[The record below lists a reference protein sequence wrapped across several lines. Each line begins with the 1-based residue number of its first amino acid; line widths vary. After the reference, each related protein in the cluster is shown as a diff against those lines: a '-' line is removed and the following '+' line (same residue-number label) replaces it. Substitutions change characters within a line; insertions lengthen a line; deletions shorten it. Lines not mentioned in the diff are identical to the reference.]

1 MPLNKPLVERKVTL
15 ILDDLP
21 QVTALAALPLDAYLG
36 DVHNEVLAER
46 YLERIIGRVIDI
58 NYHLVTESLGTTP
71 KSYAESFLQLAPL
84 GVLDAAVAK
93 NLARLAGLRNRIT
106 HEYNG
111 LDERIVHASL
121 AEVATELPAYLRA
134 VKAFLPNH

>member
-15 ILDDLP
+15 ILADLP
-21 QVTALAALPLDAYLG
+21 QVATLAALPVDVYLA

-58 NYHLVTESLGTTP
+58 NYHLVTESAGTTP

-84 GVLDAAVAK
+84 GVLDPAVAGD
-93 NLARLAGLRNRIT
+93 LARLAGLRNRIT

-121 AEVATELPAYLRA
+121 AKVAAVLPAYLRA
-134 VKAFLPNH
+134 VKTFLAKH